1 MLATVKRRL
10 LIFSMS
16 LPQHGQIYLY
26 TAGCQSTSVADDSF
40 GGLLQLGEHT
50 EGWFQHPR
58 ESVDEPGLLRSS
70 SRGDGEQQWRQVC
83 LQGDSW

>member
-10 LIFSMS
+10 LIFSMG
-16 LPQHGQIYLY
+16 LPQRGQIYLY
-26 TAGCQSTSVADDSF
+26 TAECQSTSVADDSF

-58 ESVDEPGLLRSS
+58 GSVDKPGLLRSS
-70 SRGDGEQQWRQVC
+70 SRGDGEQQWRQVW
-83 LQGDSW
+83 LQGGSW